1 MTYKSLFV
9 FTCVIALS
17 LTATFGQI
25 TENPRVEE
33 QSAPYVKIKRV
44 ELTDEY
50 TIIYLQFSEKGSFT
64 IPDKT
69 PVPLPD
75 FRQMPLPR
83 RQQQSSAPRIW
94 LDPETRLYKPGE
106 INTKFK
112 LIKAK
117 DIPTETTKE
126 VSPGEVVDF
135 VAYFEKL
142 SPGIEIFDFYEGRA
156 GKGGQTWN
164 FYGVHIKNPLK
175 KNTKSTAKVTP
186 QTAKPAPKPLAE
198 KEPESKMEEK
208 PTSVEEE
215 ITMVRGTVYDAKT
228 KNPIP
233 AQITY
238 YEKGDSL
245 QFKSSSG
252 NYRIGIDPKLNYDF
266 RVLAKGYYGTNFS
279 LAPADSSAKG
289 SFSKDIYLIP
299 LAVGETIELPNI
311 YFETSKFTLLAE
323 SYSELN
329 RLAEMMKENPNI
341 KIRVD
346 GHTDNVGDFDKNLAL
361 SASRANAVKTYLVE
375 KGIDEQ
381 RIEAKGFG
389 ATKPLAK
396 NGSEAERRKNRRVEF
411 VITQTD
417 NQK

>member
-1 MTYKSLFV
+1 MTYKSLFA
-9 FTCVIALS
+9 FTCATVLS

-50 TIIYLQFSEKGSFT
+50 TIVYLQFTDKGSIT
-64 IPDKT
+64 IPERP

-75 FRQMPLPR
+75 FRQMPSPR
-83 RQQQSSAPRIW
+83 RQQVPESPRIW

-106 INTKFK
+106 INMKFK

-117 DIPTETTKE
+117 DIPTESRRE
-126 VSPGEVVDF
+126 VAPGEVVDF

-156 GKGGQTWN
+156 GEGGQTWN

-175 KNTKSTAKVTP
+175 KNSKSTAKVAPKTVKPVAKPPLEKKP
-186 QTAKPAPKPLAE
+186 QEKIEEKPAP
-198 KEPESKMEEK
+198 
-208 PTSVEEE
+208 VEEE
-215 ITMVRGTVYDAKT
+215 FVMVKGTVYDSKT

-238 YEKGDSL
+238 FEKGDSL

-252 NYRIGIDPKLNYDF
+252 NYRIGIDPKANYDF
-266 RVLAKGYYGTNFS
+266 RVLAKGYYGANFS
-279 LAPADSSAKG
+279 LAPADSSTKG
-289 SFSKDIYLIP
+289 SFAKDIYLIP
-299 LAVGETIELPNI
+299 LAVGETIALPNI
-311 YFETSKFTLLAE
+311 YFETSKFTLLTE
-323 SYSELN
+323 SYDELN
-329 RLAEMMKENPNI
+329 RLSEMMKENPNI
-341 KIRVD
+341 KIRVE
-346 GHTDNVGDFDKNLAL
+346 GHTDNVGDFDKNLEL
-361 SASRANAVKTYLVE
+361 SANRAASVKKYLTSR
-375 KGIDEQ
+375 GISED

-396 NGSEAERRKNRRVEF
+396 NGSEEERKKNRRVEF
-411 VITQTD
+411 VITQI
-417 NQK
+417 KAVE